1 MNDLVVSGWYQ
12 SLVDDCSAIV
22 TEAVHN
28 SRWELI
34 VGYHALGRRI
44 TEDQDYQKFAKGNR
58 SVCNAIANSIGQS
71 ERTLYYA
78 IQFYTKYPNP
88 DAWPFNKNMS
98 WTKITKLLPDGKHT
112 EARTFNQ
119 RLSSFETSL
128 GNFLDKYPGNRD
140 DIIRAIWRVI
150 GGEWR

>member
-1 MNDLVVSGWYQ
+1 MIDIITMDWYQ
-12 SLVDDCSAIV
+12 SLVDDCHAIV

-34 VGYHALGRRI
+34 VGYYALGRRI
-44 TEDQDYQKFAKGNR
+44 VTDSDYQKHAQGNGK
-58 SVCNAIANSIGQS
+58 VLQGLAESIEQS

-78 IQFYTKYPNP
+78 IQFYTKFP
-88 DAWPFNKNMS
+88 DPAKWPFDKNMS
-98 WTKITKLLPDGKHT
+98 WTKITQLLPDGHHT

-128 GNFLDKYPGNRD
+128 ENLLNKYPDNKSE
-140 DIIRAIWRVI
+140 IIRTFWRVI
-150 GGEWR
+150 GGK